1 MKIVILN
8 GSHRKNGATALIL
21 NEMFQKLENYPNVE
35 VLYFN
40 VADFNLK
47 YCIGCCKCYETG
59 KCIFN
64 GDIEKLSETIETAD
78 GIIIGSPTYA
88 SNISGQMKVIIDRGH
103 FVIEQLLFRKYA
115 ISVSTYEN
123 YGGKDTSKILNRL
136 LSYSGAIITNSFV
149 VKVPFSTNPLHNKK
163 TKNIVN
169 RTVDKFYNDIHKQN
183 TYLYQKI
190 KHFIIFRF
198 GIYPFVIKKGN
209 AYQGVISK
217 WRKRGIN
224 LVSLNPGKNY
234 SNCKTHNSA
243 L

>member
-1 MKIVILN
+1 MKIIILN
-8 GSHRKNGATALIL
+8 ASHRKNGATALLL
-21 NEMFQKLENYPNVE
+21 NEMYQKLQNYPNVE
-35 VLYFN
+35 VQLFN

-47 YCIGCCKCYETG
+47 YCIGCCKCYKNG

-64 GDIEKLSETIETAD
+64 DDIEKLSEIIETAD

-88 SNISGQMKVIIDRGH
+88 SNVSGQMKVIIDRGH

-136 LSYSGAIITNSFV
+136 LSYSGATISNSLII
-149 VKVPFSTNPLHNKK
+149 KVPFSTNPLSSSK
-163 TKNIVN
+163 TQNIVN
-169 RTVDKFYNDIHKQN
+169 NTIDKFYKDIHEQK

-198 GIYPFVIKKGN
+198 GIFPFVSKKGHE
-209 AYQGVISK
+209 YQGIISK
-217 WRKRGIN
+217 WKKYGIK
-224 LVSLNPGKNY
+224 VEI
-234 SNCKTHNSA
+234 
-243 L
+243 